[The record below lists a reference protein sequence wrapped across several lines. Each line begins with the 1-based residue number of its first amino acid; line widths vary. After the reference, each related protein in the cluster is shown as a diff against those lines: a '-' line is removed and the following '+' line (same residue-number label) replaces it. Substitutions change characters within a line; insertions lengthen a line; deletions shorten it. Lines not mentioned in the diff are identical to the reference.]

1 MYFKKQLQGTH
12 KPNIYTRYTHT
23 KENKAKHKAR
33 VSHQITGE
41 QKREERKKPT
51 KKLKRIK
58 KMVTETD
65 ISIISLTGNG
75 LKPMKR
81 QTG

>member
-23 KENKAKHKAR
+23 KPNTRPELVIKSQENKRGRKGKNL
-33 VSHQITGE
+33 
-41 QKREERKKPT
+41 QKNST
-51 KKLKRIK
+51 RIK